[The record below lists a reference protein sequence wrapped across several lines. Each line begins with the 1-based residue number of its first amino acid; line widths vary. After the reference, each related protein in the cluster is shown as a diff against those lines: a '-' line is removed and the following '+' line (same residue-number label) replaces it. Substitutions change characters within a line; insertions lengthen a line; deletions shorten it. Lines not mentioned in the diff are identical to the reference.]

1 MDGLRRPICHGVGNQ
16 TDADLA
22 AAGATIG
29 GLPLAATCDDD
40 GTVDSLEGFLGT
52 DPLDNCGVITWP
64 QDATGNGTVNAG
76 DIEPIAEIW
85 QQSCT

>member
-22 AAGATIG
+22 AA
-29 GLPLAATCDDD
+29 CDDD

-52 DPLDNCGVITWP
+52 DPPDNCGVITWP